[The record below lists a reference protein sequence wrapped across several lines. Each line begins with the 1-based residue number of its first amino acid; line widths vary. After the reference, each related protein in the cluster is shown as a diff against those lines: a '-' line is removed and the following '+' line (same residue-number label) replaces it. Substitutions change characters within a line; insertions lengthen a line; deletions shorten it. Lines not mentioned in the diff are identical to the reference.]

1 MFKRLRDQTLAVILS
16 ALIPV
21 TSFAQTFRPNEEGS
35 PSQIPQ
41 AEIGNTP
48 IQINLETISPQ
59 SFPQLNSLEA
69 LPFIPKENEA
79 LRPKAPIQESAANPT
94 QKTLSPIPAS
104 PTSKL
109 SPNNEESAQK
119 SQAAA
124 NGHFGRAYLF
134 LKNIQKNLPWKNSDP
149 KMSLPSEDGKNPS
162 IAPIQRSDV
171 QIFVPVSKIVSHLK
185 NLAQENPAAAWA
197 KAREILNDP
206 SEKRLVVRAA
216 AFEIIK
222 QAPLSESFPEA
233 LSVLDFYHKPHSG
246 EDYLPREWYLA
257 REAVKFIGE
266 RASDLSADQK
276 VQALERLKDLRD
288 LRPFID
294 RLSSVP
300 TMDRKKVAEVR
311 SLQSVSNMANWTLK
325 QLGETTPLKMFAGSA
340 QEGKEKNGKPEWIR
354 RIPWMRAA
362 TIALFI
368 IGIGIPILSHYA
380 QLPPLKQPASVVQIQ
395 KPADAPKAPP
405 FQIKKP
411 ASPQEQEL
419 KELKKH
425 DAKIENLLTQWIKS
439 QQRPKLSRWATAKSM
454 IWNIFIFFGPI
465 ALIMFIMRR
474 GMGMGGI
481 PQKSKKISVQA
492 EKPSARFS
500 DIGGV
505 DESLLEVQEIADYL
519 RNPQKWIRAGAVPPR
534 GILLVGPP
542 GTGKTLLA
550 KALAGES
557 DAAFLPMTGSN
568 FVEMYVGMGAARV
581 RELFR
586 EARERKPSIIFIDE
600 IDAMG
605 KARQDASSN
614 GNGEREQTLNQLLTE
629 IDGFDGSEGIVV
641 IAATNRE
648 DVLDPAL
655 TRPGRFDRKVYVGNP
670 DALGRKA
677 VLAIHAGKASLDSGV
692 SLDSIVRRTTG
703 FSGAELA
710 GIIEE
715 AKRLAVRRN
724 RTDVSPED
732 INEAIDKMTVGI
744 ERNLAVSPEIKK
756 RVAYHEAG
764 HVLAGFF
771 SGQPLANKLTI
782 IPHGGQA
789 LGYAEPAP
797 ENEEDVFLLTQTQL
811 KNRLIGLMGGRAAEE
826 IIFGNTSTGPGSDIE
841 QAERLARN
849 MVEKLGMD
857 ETVGIITSGIDA
869 PGIRKVSETTAREMD
884 QAVKNLLGE
893 ALSQAKIL
901 LQSNRAILEGVVQSL
916 LEKETLDREDL
927 ERIIHGRSK

>member
-1 MFKRLRDQTLAVILS
+1 MFKRLRDTTLAVILS

-21 TSFAQTFRPNEEGS
+21 TSFAQTLRPSEEGS
-35 PSQIPQ
+35 PSQVPQ
-41 AEIGNTP
+41 AELSATP
-48 IQINLETISPQ
+48 LQINLDTFSPQ
-59 SFPQLNSLEA
+59 SFSQPNSLEE
-69 LPFIPKENEA
+69 IPAAQKENEA
-79 LRPKAPIQESAANPT
+79 LRLKAPVQDRLTSAQQTAR
-94 QKTLSPIPAS
+94 PIPAFL
-104 PTSKL
+104 TSNL
-109 SPNNEESAQK
+109 SSNNKESAQRFQPTAK
-119 SQAAA
+119 GNFA
-124 NGHFGRAYLF
+124 RAHLF
-134 LKNIQKNLPWKNSDP
+134 LENIQKNLPWKN
-149 KMSLPSEDGKNPS
+149 PSPESPLLSGEYKNPS
-162 IAPIQRSDV
+162 ATPIERSDV
-171 QIFVPVSKIVSHLK
+171 QIFVPVSKIVSQLK

-206 SEKRLVVRAA
+206 SEKRLIVRVS
-216 AFEIIK
+216 AFEILK
-222 QAPLSESFPEA
+222 QAPLPEAFPEA
-233 LSVLDFYHKPHSG
+233 LSILDFYHKPHSG
-246 EDYLPREWYLA
+246 EDYSPREWYLA

-266 RASDLSADQK
+266 HAIDLSAEQQN
-276 VQALERLKDLRD
+276 QALERLKDLSD

-294 RLSSVP
+294 RLSNVP
-300 TMDRKKVAEVR
+300 AIGGKKIAEVR
-311 SLQSVSNMANWTLK
+311 SLQSVSNMANWALGRF
-325 QLGETTPLKMFAGSA
+325 GETTPLKVFAGSA
-340 QEGKEKNGKPEWIR
+340 QERKEKRGNPEWIR

-368 IGIGIPILSHYA
+368 IGVSIPILSHYT
-380 QLPPLKQPASVVQIQ
+380 QMPPLKQPASVIQTQ
-395 KPADAPKAPP
+395 KPSPAPKAPP

-411 ASPQEQEL
+411 ASPKEREL
-419 KELKKH
+419 NEIKRH
-425 DAKIENLLTQWIKS
+425 DAKVENLLTQWIKS
-439 QQRPKLSRWATAKSM
+439 QQKPKLSGWATAKNM

-465 ALIMFIMRR
+465 ALIMFMMRR
-474 GMGMGGI
+474 GMGTGGL
-481 PQKSKKISVQA
+481 KSKKINIQA

-519 RNPQKWIRAGAVPPR
+519 RNPKKWLRAGATPPK
-534 GILLVGPP
+534 GVLLVGPP

-586 EARERKPSIIFIDE
+586 EAKEKKPSIIFIDE

-629 IDGFDGSEGIVV
+629 IDGFDGSEGVVV

-692 SLDSIVRRTTG
+692 NLDFIVRRTTG

-715 AKRLAVRRN
+715 AKRLAVRKN

-744 ERNLAVSPEIKK
+744 ERNLAVSTEIKK
-756 RVAYHEAG
+756 RIAYHEAG

-797 ENEEDVFLLTQTQL
+797 ENEDDTFLLTKTQL
-811 KNRLIGLMGGRAAEE
+811 KRRLVGLMGGRAAEE
-826 IIFGNTSTGPGSDIE
+826 IIFGETSTGPGNDIE

-857 ETVGIITSGIDA
+857 DKVGLLTSGANA
-869 PGIRKVSETTAREMD
+869 PGIRKTSEMTAREMD
-884 QAVKNLLGE
+884 QAVNSLLNE
-893 ALSQAKIL
+893 ALTQAKTL
-901 LQSNRAILEGVVQSL
+901 LQSNRAILESVVQSL
-916 LEKETLDREDL
+916 LEKETLEREDL
-927 ERIIHGRSK
+927 ARIINGRSK